1 MPRRASHKWDDFAK
15 HKFAPLLWGFLFN
28 QSSMNFQSIAEQF
41 GTPLYVYDK
50 TVLVSRIE
58 ELQSTLGSYPNA
70 KFFYAIKANFN
81 PHIVKEIISHG
92 FGIDAVSVDE
102 VKMGL
107 LCGADK
113 ENIVFTE
120 SNCTDE
126 EMHEAVSLGVIL
138 NIGSLS
144 RLKKFGQ
151 SYPGSRVSI
160 RFNPN
165 VGAASHNTNITGG
178 PDSKFGIG
186 FDDVEQVKAIAR
198 QYNLHIVGVHEHIGS
213 GWLGTEEPLLALDVI
228 LNIAEQFSDLEFV
241 DVGGGFGVPYRPDQT
256 RLDLAT
262 LGEKMKIRFESFC
275 QQYGKSLELRFE
287 PGRYIVAESGHL
299 LTRVNTLKKSLAGKT
314 LVGTDTGMN
323 HLVRVAMYGSYHP
336 IVNVTNEVGESSIYD
351 VVGNICES
359 ADFFAQDRK
368 MAEVRE
374 GDVLDIQIAGAYGM
388 SMASH
393 YQFRDLP
400 MEVLVDKDT
409 IKIIRRRENFE
420 ARTRVFDFN

>member
-1 MPRRASHKWDDFAK
+1 MDLQKIGK
-15 HKFAPLLWGFLFN
+15 
-28 QSSMNFQSIAEQF
+28 QF
-41 GTPLYVYDK
+41 GTPIYVYNLDVIHARIDELFA
-50 TVLVSRIE
+50 TVGQYQNS
-58 ELQSTLGSYPNA
+58 
-70 KFFYAIKANFN
+70 KFLYAIKTNFN
-81 PHIVKEIISHG
+81 PHIVREIIARG
-92 FGIDAVSVDE
+92 CGIDAVSVDE

-107 LCGADK
+107 LCGATK

-120 SNCTDE
+120 SNCTDA
-126 EMHEAVSLGVIL
+126 EMHEAIALGVMI

-144 RLKKFGQ
+144 RLKKFGE

-186 FDDVEQVKAIAR
+186 FDNVEQVKAIAE
-198 QYNLHIVGVHEHIGS
+198 QYQLHIVGVHEHIGS
-213 GWLGTEEPLLALDVI
+213 GWLGIEEPLLALDVI

-256 RLDLAT
+256 RLDLTT
-262 LGEKMKIRFESFC
+262 LGEKIKNRFESFC
-275 QQYGKSLELRFE
+275 QQYGKNLELRFE
-287 PGRYIVAESGHL
+287 PGRYVVGESGHL
-299 LTRVNTLKKSLAGKT
+299 LTRVNTLKKSLAGKN

-336 IVNVTNEVGESSIYD
+336 IVNVSNSTGDSFVYD

-359 ADFFAQDRK
+359 ADFFAQDRTIT
-368 MAEVRE
+368 EIRE

-400 MEVLVDKDT
+400 MEVMVEKDNV
-409 IKIIRRRENFE
+409 KIIRKRESFE
-420 ARTRVFDFN
+420 ERTRVFDFN